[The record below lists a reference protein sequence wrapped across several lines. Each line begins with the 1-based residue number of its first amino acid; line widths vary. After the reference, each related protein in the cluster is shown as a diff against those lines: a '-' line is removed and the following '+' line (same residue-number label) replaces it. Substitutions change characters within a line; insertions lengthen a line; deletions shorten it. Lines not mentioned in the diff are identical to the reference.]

1 MASGPEAQNTS
12 EALAHGLQQG
22 LSLQRSGRHA
32 DAERLYRTL
41 AQSHPPH
48 PDVLQLLA
56 LALKAQGKLDE
67 AEACFRQSLS
77 LNPAQAHVWN
87 NLGNLML
94 TQRRPNDAVA
104 AYSEAITLN
113 GHYVEALIGLGD
125 ASLAANDIAAA
136 ENAYKRARELEPQRA
151 SAQIGFASVAAK
163 REDEETADKILRQ
176 VIARDP
182 NNAVALHNLG
192 ISLARRGLG
201 AEASTLT
208 ERAVALRPGRAD
220 MLATHAFALQ
230 LRSQFDAATALYRQA
245 VARDPFYIPAY
256 ENLSRLL
263 WALGKHDA
271 FTADLDSAIA
281 RNPGFVPLLL
291 TKGNLLGHA
300 ERFAEARE
308 VFARALALADDPV
321 AHDGYARM
329 SAELGDAAAAFDHH
343 RSAVAKNALASTP
356 RANYGHSLLR
366 FGEYREAI
374 KVLDGAVD
382 CDPTDQSALGILT
395 LALRAANDPRE
406 QYLADY
412 ERLAKPVEVPVPRG
426 YKDMQSFNAE
436 LNRALDALHRT
447 EVEPIDQTLRK
458 GTQTMGSLFGR
469 RIEIVD
475 RLRER
480 IDEVIRDYIAGLP
493 DDNLHPF
500 LRRKA
505 NAFRYRTSWSSRLKD
520 SGFHTTHIHPKG
532 WISSAY
538 YIELPE
544 GVSDQKRKEG
554 WFTLGEPPFDLRW
567 NEPIRRYIQPKEGT
581 LVLFPSYL
589 YHGTVPFHAHTNR
602 TTIAFD
608 VVPMPART

>member
-1 MASGPEAQNTS
+1 MTGGPEGRSTS
-12 EALAHGLQQG
+12 DALAHSLQQG

-41 AQSHPPH
+41 TQTHLPH

-77 LNPAQAHVWN
+77 LNPTQAHVWN

-94 TQRRPNDAVA
+94 SQRRPNDAVA
-104 AYSEAITLN
+104 AYTEAIALN
-113 GHYVEALIGLGD
+113 GHYVEAWIGFGD
-125 ASLAANDIAAA
+125 ASLATNDLPAA
-136 ENAYKRARELEPQRA
+136 ENAYNQARALEPQRA
-151 SAQIGFASVAAK
+151 SAQVGLAAVAAK
-163 REDEETADKILRQ
+163 REDEETTDKILRQ

-201 AEASTLT
+201 AEASALT
-208 ERAVALRPGRAD
+208 ERAIALRPARAD
-220 MLATHAFALQ
+220 MLATHAYALQ
-230 LRSQFDAATALYRQA
+230 LRSQFEPAIALYRQA

-263 WALGKHDA
+263 WALGKHEA

-281 RNPGFVPLLL
+281 RNPGFAPLLL
-291 TKGNLLGHA
+291 TKANLLGHA

-308 VFARALALADDPV
+308 VYGRALALSDDPI

-329 SAELGDAAAAFDHH
+329 SAELGDAATAFDHH

-374 KVLDGAVD
+374 TVLDGAVD

-412 ERLAKPVEVPVPRG
+412 ERFAKPVEVPVPRG
-426 YKDMQSFNAE
+426 YKDMASFNVE

-458 GTQTMGSLFGR
+458 GTQTLGSLFGR
-469 RIEIVD
+469 RLEIVD

-480 IDEVIRDYIAGLP
+480 FDEVIRDYIAALP
-493 DDNLHPF
+493 DDDLHPF

-505 NAFRYRTSWSSRLKD
+505 SAFRYRTSWSSRLKD

-538 YIELPE
+538 YIELPGE
-544 GVSDQKRKEG
+544 VGDHKRKEG

-567 NEPIRRYIQPKEGT
+567 NEPIRRHIQPKEGT
-581 LVLFPSYL
+581 LVLFPSYF
-589 YHGTVPFHAHTNR
+589 YHGTVPFHSHTNR

-608 VVPMPART
+608 VVPLPHKS